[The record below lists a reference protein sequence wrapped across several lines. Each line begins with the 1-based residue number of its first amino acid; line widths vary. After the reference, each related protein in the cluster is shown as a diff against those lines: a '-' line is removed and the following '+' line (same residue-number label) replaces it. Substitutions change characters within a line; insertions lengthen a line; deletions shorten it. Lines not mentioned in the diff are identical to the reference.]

1 MVYAKLIMPLSLT
14 SPLMRS
20 IASPAF
26 MRSCSSSSSY
36 ISSSE
41 KPVSGKSVSSVFCTG
56 SASSPS
62 VISSVGNTGSA
73 SGASSLPDGV
83 GSGSDTPSST
93 GNAVPG
99 SSCSAIPGSLVSSI
113 VSSAFSVSSPL
124 IDSPVSSAGAGVS
137 SAISYPAISSSVSDR
152 LLSSVS
158 EGCTSTEKFLSSS
171 IICSSAMGTS
181 CNVMSEVS
189 SPAAS
194 IIMGA
199 VILNTSS
206 LSASKNFISPPS
218 AMGVNPEHVT
228 SIV

>member
-36 ISSSE
+36 ISSSD
-41 KPVSGKSVSSVFCTG
+41 KPVSGKSAPSVFCTG

-99 SSCSAIPGSLVSSI
+99 SSCSATPGSLVSSI
-113 VSSAFSVSSPL
+113 
-124 IDSPVSSAGAGVS
+124 VSSAGAGVS
-137 SAISYPAISSSVSDR
+137 SAISSPAISSSVSDR

-218 AMGVNPEHVT
+218 AMGANPEHVT